1 MFFFP
6 GKFKFLDKKNP
17 KKKYMLDFSHDRAFL
32 FVIAT

>member
-17 KKKYMLDFSHDRAFL
+17 KKNICLTFHMTEHFFL
-32 FVIAT
+32 S